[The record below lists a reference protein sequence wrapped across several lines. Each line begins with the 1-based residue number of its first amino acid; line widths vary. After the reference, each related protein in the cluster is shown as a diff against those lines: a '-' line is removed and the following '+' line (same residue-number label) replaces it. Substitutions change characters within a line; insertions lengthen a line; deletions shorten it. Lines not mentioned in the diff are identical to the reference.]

1 MREPRGP
8 AARPTQER
16 RRSAEAARSF
26 PSPQCTLSSLGASRR
41 ERGGGGDAARAAR
54 GRARGARRR
63 RGPDDPGPQNEGVPQ
78 GGCRKRNRH
87 GIARTDGVL
96 DHDARASE
104 AEVLHGRVT
113 LPALFH
119 VCDED
124 AKRNL
129 RARVRPEGAVGPAPG
144 ALPGELRGVVALL
157 ARLARLAR
165 AHLRGENCNTR
176 MRVGILLVPQVT
188 IRRLPRNLSP
198 EPATMTQD
206 TRKDRRVKI
215 VSLNVRYKSATVD
228 EFIENHAHDVSRGG
242 IYIKT
247 ANPFPS
253 GTLLKFEIR
262 LASDQAVITG
272 VGRVVWQRDT
282 THGTSDRPSGM
293 GAKVIK
299 VDDTS
304 KAIIDRLVTTKADAG
319 KAYESEPDAT
329 VPQQTSRESAPRQP
343 IAPPKVSPPGPAS
356 TAPARKATAIGL
368 GAASGGPPSFGAA
381 RPAPEPAMAT

>member
-41 ERGGGGDAARAAR
+41 ERGGVGHAAPGSPARCPLPAARCPLPAARSIVPEGRDQLEERKRRAAGPVVEGQADAARAAR

-247 ANPFPS
+247 ANPFPA
-253 GTLLKFEIR
+253 GTLLQFEIR
-262 LASDQAVITG
+262 LASDQAVIAG
-272 VGRVVWQRDT
+272 VGRVVWKRDAA
-282 THGTSDRPSGM
+282 HGQNERP
-293 GAKVIK
+293 
-299 VDDTS
+299 
-304 KAIIDRLVTTKADAG
+304 AG
-319 KAYESEPDAT
+319 
-329 VPQQTSRESAPRQP
+329 VGVQG
-343 IAPPKVSPPGPAS
+343 ININPPS
-356 TAPARKATAIGL
+356 TAVVDKLA
-368 GAASGGPPSFGAA
+368 
-381 RPAPEPAMAT
+381 E